1 MSIKR
6 HINTFSFIRK
16 SQLLLFSAAMLFLM
30 ASCSGES
37 KNSAQDHETE
47 NANNTPAIEPVNV
60 DLPQIRED
68 GKLTALTSYSST
80 SYFIYRG
87 QVMGYEYELLKR
99 LADHLEL
106 ELEIKVVDNMDQI
119 INMLLRGEGDII
131 SHGLTVTRERRE
143 RVQFTDYHT
152 TTHQV
157 LVQRKPKNWR
167 KMKLHEIDETLV
179 SDPLELIGKKVHVRK
194 NSSYYKRLQNMMEE
208 IGGEIEIVPVSGD
221 LETEEIIRMVAEG
234 EIDYTVADQNIA
246 YINAAYYPILDV
258 ETAVSFNQRIAW
270 AVRPNSPILLKVVNG
285 WIAKMKRSADYY
297 VIYNK
302 YFKNRRAY
310 RSRAKSD
317 FLSTKSGRISSYD
330 DLISQYADSVGW
342 DWRLLAAQVYKESQ
356 FDPDAKSWAGARGLL
371 QLMPATAKELG
382 YKPGNLKK
390 AEISISAGTDY
401 LAYLQEYWADI
412 PDSIERVK
420 FILAS
425 YNVGKNHIRD
435 ARKLAEAFDANPD
448 VWTGNVEEYI
458 LKKSSPKF
466 YNHPVVEYGYARGS
480 EPYEYVRDIF
490 DTYEI
495 YRNLIPE

>member
-1 MSIKR
+1 MIVKR
-6 HINTFSFIRK
+6 HIKKFSII
-16 SQLLLFSAAMLFLM
+16 SNLLLMLFSAALFLFL
-30 ASCSGES
+30 ASCSNS
-37 KNSAQDHETE
+37 SQSNKKNTDRKTKEE
-47 NANNTPAIEPVNV
+47 MPAIQPVNI

-99 LADHLEL
+99 LVNHLEL
-106 ELEIKVVDNMDQI
+106 ELEIKVVEDMDQI

-131 SHGLTVTRERRE
+131 SHGLTVTRERQK

-167 KMKLHEIDETLV
+167 KMKLHEIDEELV
-179 SDPLELIGKKVHVRK
+179 KDPLELIGKKVHVRK
-194 NSSYYKRLQNMMEE
+194 NSSYYKRLQNLMDE

-246 YINAAYYPILDV
+246 YINAAYYPILNV
-258 ETAVSFNQRIAW
+258 QTAVSFNQRIAW
-270 AVRPNSPILLKVVNG
+270 AVRPNSPKLLEAVNG
-285 WIAKMKRSADYY
+285 WITKMKRSTDYY

-317 FLSTKSGRISSYD
+317 LLSTKSDRISGYD
-330 DLISQYADSVGW
+330 DLIKQYADSVGW

-356 FDPDAKSWAGARGLL
+356 FDPTAKSWAGARGLL

-390 AEISISAGTDY
+390 AETSISAGTDY
-401 LAYLQEYWADI
+401 LAYLQEYWAEI

-435 ARKLAEAFDANPD
+435 ARKLAEEYEANPD
-448 VWTGNVEEYI
+448 IWTGNVERYI
-458 LKKSSPKF
+458 LKKSNPKF